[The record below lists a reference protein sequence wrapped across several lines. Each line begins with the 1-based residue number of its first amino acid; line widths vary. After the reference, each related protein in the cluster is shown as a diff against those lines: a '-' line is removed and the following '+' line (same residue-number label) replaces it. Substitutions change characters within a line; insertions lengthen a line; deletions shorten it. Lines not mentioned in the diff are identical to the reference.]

1 MRRQIIPIVLAAAV
15 AVASGFPA
23 RAGDRAPRTLS
34 LGGHGEVSAKPDI
47 AVVRLGVEKQAREA
61 RAALRAA
68 SEAMTAVFAVLKER
82 WNVAEKDMM
91 TSGFSVTP
99 QYVYPKKSY
108 ERKQGPKLVGYRV
121 SNMLTVRVRDL
132 KALGGILDDLVRS
145 GSNRIGGISFVID
158 DPRPLRDEAR
168 RRAVRDAL
176 RKARLYAEEA
186 GFELGPVL
194 TMSERGGSV
203 PAPVP
208 MPVPRVRA
216 MADKA
221 MPVPVAAGERTVSA
235 DVSITWEIR

>member
-1 MRRQIIPIVLAAAV
+1 MRKQAISFILAAAF
-15 AVASGFPA
+15 AAAAAIPA
-23 RAGDRAPRTLS
+23 QAGEQARRTLS
-34 LGGHGEVSAKPDI
+34 LSGHGEVSAKPDI
-47 AVVRLGVEKQAREA
+47 AIVRLGVEKQAREA

-108 ERKQGPKLVGYRV
+108 EREQGPRLVGYRV
-121 SNMLTVRVRDL
+121 SEMLTVRVRDL
-132 KALGGILDDLVRS
+132 KALGGILDDMVRS
-145 GSNRIGGISFVID
+145 GSNRISGISFAID

-176 RKARLYAEEA
+176 RKARLYAEED

-194 TMSERGGSV
+194 NMSERGGSV
-203 PAPVP
+203 PPP
-208 MPVPRVRA
+208 MPMPRIRA

-221 MPVPVAAGERTVSA
+221 VPVPVAAGEQTISA
-235 DVSITWEIR
+235 NVSITWEIR

>member
-1 MRRQIIPIVLAAAV
+1 MRRQIVSIVLAAVFAV
-15 AVASGFPA
+15 VAGMPA
-23 RAGDRAPRTLS
+23 QAGEQARRTLS
-34 LGGHGEVSAKPDI
+34 LSGHGEVAAKPDI
-47 AVVRLGVEKQAREA
+47 AIVRLGVEKQAREA
-61 RAALRAA
+61 RQALHMA
-68 SEAMTAVFAVLKER
+68 SEAMTAVFAVLRER

-99 QYVYPKKSY
+99 QYVHPKKAY

-145 GSNRIGGISFVID
+145 GSNRISGISFTID
-158 DPRPLRDEAR
+158 DPQPLRDEAR

-186 GFELGPVL
+186 GFDLGPVL
-194 TMSERGGSV
+194 NMSERGGSM
-203 PAPVP
+203 PRPV
-208 MPVPRVRA
+208 MLDGIRA
-216 MADKA
+216 MAAKA
-221 MPVPVAAGERTVSA
+221 IPVPVAPGERTISA

>member
-1 MRRQIIPIVLAAAV
+1 MRRRIVSIVLAAAF
-15 AVASGFPA
+15 AVAAVMPA
-23 RAGDRAPRTLS
+23 QAGERARRTLS
-34 LGGHGEVSAKPDI
+34 LSGHGEVSAKPDI
-47 AVVRLGVEKQAREA
+47 AIVRLGVEKQAREA

-108 ERKQGPKLVGYRV
+108 EREQGPRLVGYRV
-121 SNMLTVRVRDL
+121 SEMLTVRVRDL

-145 GSNRIGGISFVID
+145 GSNRISGISFTID
-158 DPRPLRDEAR
+158 DPRPLHDEAR

-194 TMSERGGSV
+194 NMSERGGS
-203 PAPVP
+203 APVP
-208 MPVPRVRA
+208 PMPMPRIRA

-221 MPVPVAAGERTVSA
+221 VPVPVAAGEQTISA
-235 DVSITWEIR
+235 NVSITWEIR